1 MLDLIL
7 SRLAAAVPEG
17 HCGGFGTSS
26 WIIWI
31 LARYDIVRLRTM
43 SYVHPTT
50 SYVRRTMSGSISHV
64 RHRTYD
70 ITYDIARTTS
80 YVYEYRRC
88 YVRHR
93 IYDVRCRRFRKI
105 YVVYDVVCEQNL
117 RCRTFENVYRIRCR
131 RCLSYTMSYVFA
143 QTYDVVCLYD
153 IVYFYYIAQN
163 LRYRRCTY
171 DVVCMTYD
179 IVRLIMRSV
188 PAVETPRVPP
198 AGACQHGRSFSCDFR
213 LFLRLSV
220 TRAA

>member
-1 MLDLIL
+1 MEVRVSIAI
-7 SRLAAAVPEG
+7 SN
-17 HCGGFGTSS
+17 
-26 WIIWI
+26 IWI
-31 LARYDIVRLRTM
+31 LARYDVVRVRTM

-70 ITYDIARTTS
+70 ITYDIARTIS
-80 YVYEYRRC
+80 YVFPNRRC
-88 YVRHR
+88 YIRHR
-93 IYDVRCRRFRKI
+93 TLDVRCRRFRKF
-105 YVVYDVVCEQNL
+105 YVIYDVVCEQNL
-117 RCRTFENVYRIRCR
+117 RCRTYENVHRIRCR

-179 IVRLIMRSV
+179 IVRHIMRSV
-188 PAVETPRVPP
+188 PAAETPRPPP
-198 AGACQHGRSFSCDFR
+198 AGACQHGRSFSRDFR

>member
-1 MLDLIL
+1 LTEL
-7 SRLAAAVPEG
+7 P
-17 HCGGFGTSS
+17 FKY
-26 WIIWI
+26 IWI
-31 LARYDIVRLRTM
+31 LARYDVVRLRTM

-80 YVYEYRRC
+80 YVFPNRRC
-88 YVRHR
+88 YIRHR
-93 IYDVRCRRFRKI
+93 TSDVRCRRFRKI
-105 YVVYDVVCEQNL
+105 YVIYDVVCEQNL

>member
-1 MLDLIL
+1 MDCNIALKTAKIKL
-7 SRLAAAVPEG
+7 S
-17 HCGGFGTSS
+17 F
-26 WIIWI
+26 IWI
-31 LARYDIVRLRTM
+31 LARYDVVRLRTM

-80 YVYEYRRC
+80 YVFSNRRC
-88 YVRHR
+88 YIRHR
-93 IYDVRCRRFRKI
+93 TSDVRCRRFRKI
-105 YVVYDVVCEQNL
+105 YVIYDVVCEQNL